1 VKTDPNL
8 IEKQIKDEQKT
19 VDYDTREFTIE
30 IMVDKYLKGLEED
43 NNEIFVPDYQ
53 REFVWDQERQ
63 SKYIESL
70 ILGLPIPLMFIA
82 ENNDGRFEIVDGSQ
96 RIRTLAAFL
105 NNKLELTNLEKLT
118 RLNGLRF
125 KDLDVSRQRK
135 FKNLPIRTIVLSED
149 TTENVKKDMFERIN
163 RGSDLL
169 TRMESRRGI
178 YWGPFNDFIF
188 KVCGEEQDFKD
199 ITPVHESLIKRQEH
213 EELIL
218 RFFALSDAYP
228 NYRHNMGIAKFLDL
242 YFIDKNKSFP
252 EHEKEKKYHDFKRM
266 VKFVKDNFP
275 NGFAKSDLS
284 QVSRVYFEAISVG
297 VHLALEENPNLR
309 VNKAVL
315 SRFLQSKQ
323 FRTAVSGKYQTHTPE
338 RITNRINLVK
348 NFLLGRVT
356 TNEQKSIR
364 ESF

>member
-1 VKTDPNL
+1 MKKDPKL
-8 IEKQIKDEQKT
+8 VEKQIKDEQKT

-30 IMVDKYLKGLEED
+30 IMVQKYLNGIDED
-43 NNEIFVPDYQ
+43 RNEIFVPDYQ

-82 ENNDGRFEIVDGSQ
+82 ENSDGRFEIVDGSQ

-105 NNKLELTNLEKLT
+105 QDELELTNLEKLS
-118 RLNGLRF
+118 RLNGWRF
-125 KDLDVSRQRK
+125 SDLDISRQRK

-188 KVCGEEQDFKD
+188 KVCGEDQDFIN
-199 ITPVHESLIKRQEH
+199 ITPVHESLRKRQEH

-218 RFFALSDAYP
+218 RFFALSEHYP
-228 NYRHNMGIAKFLDL
+228 NYKSNMGIAKFLDR
-242 YFIDKNKSFP
+242 YFIKKN
-252 EHEKEKKYHDFKRM
+252 EKFTKQEQEKKYRDFKRM
-266 VKFVKDNFP
+266 VNFVKANFP
-275 NGFAKSDLS
+275 NGFAKSGHLP

-297 VHLALEENPNLR
+297 VHLALEENPTIK
-309 VNKAVL
+309 VNKNEL
-315 SRFLQSKQ
+315 EKFLQSKK
-323 FRTAVSGKYQTHTPE
+323 FMAAVSGKYQTHTPE
-338 RITNRINLVK
+338 RLLNRINLVK
-348 NFLLGRVT
+348 DFLLGRV
-356 TNEQKSIR
+356 SP
-364 ESF
+364 

>member
-1 VKTDPNL
+1 MNKDTQLV
-8 IEKQIKDEQKT
+8 EKQIKDEQKT

-30 IMVDKYLKGLEED
+30 IMVQKYLDGVDENK
-43 NNEIFVPDYQ
+43 NEIFVPDYQ

-105 NNKLELTNLEKLT
+105 NNDLELTGLEKLS
-118 RLNGLRF
+118 RLNGWKF
-125 KDLDVSRQRK
+125 SDLEESRKRK

-149 TTENVKKDMFERIN
+149 TTETVKKDMFERIN

-178 YWGPFNDFIF
+178 YWGEFNDFIF
-188 KVCGEEQDFKD
+188 KVCGEDRDFLS
-199 ITPVHESLIKRQEH
+199 ITPVHESLRKRQEH

-218 RFFALSDAYP
+218 RFFALSEHYP
-228 NYRHNMGIAKFLDL
+228 NYKPNMGIARFLDR
-242 YFIDKNKSFP
+242 YFIEKNKNF
-252 EHEKEKKYHDFKRM
+252 KEQERKKKYNDFKRM
-266 VKFVKDNFP
+266 VNFVKNNFP
-275 NGFAKSDLS
+275 NGFAKSDSLP

-297 VHLALEENPNLR
+297 VHLALEEAHSIKVDKNELINFL
-309 VNKAVL
+309 K
-315 SRFLQSKQ
+315 SREFMY
-323 FRTAVSGKYQTHTPE
+323 AVSGKYHTHTPE
-338 RITNRINLVK
+338 RLLERINLVK
-348 NFLLGRVT
+348 NFLLKYG
-356 TNEQKSIR
+356 S
-364 ESF
+364 